1 MKTKFITLFM
11 GVLLLFSCHSS
22 QQKPS
27 KLRIGQFMFTDG
39 PVKIIFIKDGE
50 STLQQQLKYT
60 ELTDYQSINS
70 GTYTVEVKAE
80 NQLLLKKKVG
90 IGNSG
95 VYTLMLY
102 GILQE
107 NPTTNEK
114 TSKTKLH
121 EIVEGE
127 EATMPNGNLPQFK
140 ILNDE
145 FECGK
150 DEAKIRWV
158 HFAAGVEE
166 ISAVATSDK
175 KTVSLSS
182 LTYPKVSKTKALLPL
197 QQKVNWKLKGSKVNV
212 AQEQLA
218 IQSQKLYTC
227 FIMGIEGK
235 YIDSLKVVTG
245 ETPKKKF

>member
-11 GVLLLFSCHSS
+11 GMLLLFSCHSS

-27 KLRIGQFMFTDG
+27 KLRIGQFMFTDR
-39 PVKIIFIKDGE
+39 PVKIIFTKDGE

-80 NQLLLKKKVG
+80 NQSLLKKKVG

-114 TSKTKLH
+114 TTRLLMWAFAMTYT
-121 EIVEGE
+121 VL
-127 EATMPNGNLPQFK
+127 ATDP
-140 ILNDE
+140 
-145 FECGK
+145 
-150 DEAKIRWV
+150 
-158 HFAAGVEE
+158 
-166 ISAVATSDK
+166 
-175 KTVSLSS
+175 
-182 LTYPKVSKTKALLPL
+182 LPL
-197 QQKVNWKLKGSKVNV
+197 GLSGVSSMYRRSREKHREIN
-212 AQEQLA
+212 
-218 IQSQKLYTC
+218 IQ
-227 FIMGIEGK
+227 
-235 YIDSLKVVTG
+235 
-245 ETPKKKF
+245 